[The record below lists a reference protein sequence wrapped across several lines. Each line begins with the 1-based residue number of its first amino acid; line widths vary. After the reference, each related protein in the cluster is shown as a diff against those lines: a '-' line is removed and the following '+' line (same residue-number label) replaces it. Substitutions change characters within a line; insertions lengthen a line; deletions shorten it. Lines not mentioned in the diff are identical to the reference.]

1 LAVRT
6 VSVSRSPLAER
17 LSNRFGRLRRA
28 PGSLAFVLLLPSL
41 VLVFGVVIYPLVR
54 TLLTSLHD
62 VNSAM
67 PGAYPFLGAH
77 NYLEVVKDPEFR
89 SSLFRTAYFTF
100 VTTALELTF
109 GVLLGV
115 LLNANF
121 HGRAV
126 VRAVV
131 IIPWAVPTVVSGA
144 LWRWIFNGSYGALN
158 AALTQTHLIDQYK
171 QWLGT
176 PWLALHMI
184 MVEDVWKFT
193 PFVALFVLAGLQT
206 IPDELHEAGM
216 VDGAGTVRRFFAITL
231 PLLTPVI
238 LVTAVLRTID
248 GFRLFDII
256 YVMTR
261 GGPASGTETAAFY
274 TYVRAFSDQ
283 SFGLGSA
290 LAITLTAVILVVTVV
305 YMRVVRFSEVD

>member
-67 PGAYPFLGAH
+67 PGSYPFVGAH
-77 NYLEVVKDPEFR
+77 NYVELVKDPEFR

-109 GVLLGV
+109 GILLGV

-144 LWRWIFNGSYGALN
+144 LWRWIFNGNYGALN
-158 AALTQTHLIDQYK
+158 AALTQVHLIDQYK

-216 VDGAGTVRRFFAITL
+216 VDGAGTIRRFSAITL

-290 LAITLTAVILVVTVV
+290 LAISLTAVILVVTVV
-305 YMRVVRFSEVD
+305 YMRVIRVSGVD